1 MSSSKWLRCIAVR
14 SGARQFCAVAVA
26 NLVAAFGVSGSAHA
40 RQVIDCP
47 LRDLPYSIDSPLI
60 DILLKPEARAA
71 VDREMPALL
80 PKLPPMFTATT
91 PPSFAAIVT
100 LRILA
105 SFGHLSDEALGP
117 VNRALAALTV
127 TAADRAARCSRYD
140 VEHADIVV
148 PPGQP
153 RLLVFEKITGFRDS
167 PSVEAAHTALRA
179 MADRNGWA
187 LVTTDK
193 GGAITLAILK
203 KFDAVIW
210 NNVSGD
216 ALTLTQRHALQTYIE
231 RGGGFVGLHGS
242 GGDFVYYWDWYV
254 DTLIGARFLGH
265 PMAPQFQDA
274 QVLIEDDK
282 SAVARDL
289 APGWTMKDEWYSFKT
304 NPRAAGAHVIA
315 KLDEASY
322 SPIGIGGQDL
332 HMGDHPIAWTK
343 CIGSGRSFYSAIG
356 HRPESYSEPH
366 YVRLLEQAIPWAAG
380 AGTTRCRAGQ
390 EVAQVSPQ

>member
-1 MSSSKWLRCIAVR
+1 MSSSKWLQCIAVR

-26 NLVAAFGVSGSAHA
+26 NLVAAFGVAGSAHA